1 MSGFTL
7 TTRPVTLAATT
18 IRETPR
24 PCSLTLTIP
33 DDAREAGYR
42 GRCPE
47 CGRFFLDAVDW
58 ARAVCQPKIVV

>member
-1 MSGFTL
+1 MSDIRMCTRIASVADI
-7 TTRPVTLAATT
+7 TT
-18 IRETPR
+18 RETPR

-33 DDAREAGYR
+33 DDARDAGYR

-58 ARAVCQPKIVV
+58 ARAVCQPRAVA